1 MGNHCG
7 PKENYVSILF
17 SGEVHLSLDAHPS
30 PFWLAG
36 WVPEAKAPEAVAVAL
51 PEQLLLQPNRLDSAD
66 PDRQASGCGGFV
78 MPALSQVWGHRGG
91 GAVQAPHKHL
101 SGVYTHITHT
111 TPPVQTSLA
120 ALETSCFPASKP
132 PRSRSEVSFP
142 PTSLCRRPCPRYLQ
156 TLKAPLQRAGQAP
169 ALTLTGDGWEWGTLA
184 PPGTNQS

>member
-1 MGNHCG
+1 MVLFTEGALTAPPTHRLGSLPGVLRGTLGKMAGGSPAMGNHCG

-51 PEQLLLQPNRLDSAD
+51 PEAVASPEQLLLQPNRLDSAD

-142 PTSLCRRPCPRYLQ
+142 PHFSL
-156 TLKAPLQRAGQAP
+156 
-169 ALTLTGDGWEWGTLA
+169 
-184 PPGTNQS
+184 